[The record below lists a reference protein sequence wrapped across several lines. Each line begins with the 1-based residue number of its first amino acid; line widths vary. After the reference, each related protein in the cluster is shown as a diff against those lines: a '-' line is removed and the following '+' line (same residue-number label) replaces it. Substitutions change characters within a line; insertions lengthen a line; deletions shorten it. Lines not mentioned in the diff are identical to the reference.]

1 MFLGLY
7 NYTTYLTYLNLI
19 SGFCGIGFA
28 VYHKYSYSLIFLLIS
43 GILDMFDGLV
53 SRTKKNRT
61 LLEKKYGVQ
70 IDSLADMISF
80 AILPVFIN
88 YTLLD
93 DPQDIPKIIWF
104 FWSLYV
110 LAALIRLAYYNVL
123 TEEYSTSHSQVQKF
137 IGVPV
142 TTSAIVFP
150 CLGLL
155 QKIFK
160 NVSSIDKNIFFW
172 IHFACLLLLTF
183 LFLFKKIELKKIKN
197 KKITIIISVLG
208 TLWIISILIFKF
220 AKWLNW
226 NV

>member
-28 VYHKYSYSLIFLLIS
+28 VHGKYSYALIFLLIS

-80 AILPVFIN
+80 GLLPVFIN
-88 YTLLD
+88 YTLL
-93 DPQDIPKIIWF
+93 PQDNIPTIIWF
-104 FWSLYV
+104 FWSLYI
-110 LAALIRLAYYNVL
+110 LAALVRLAYYNVL
-123 TEEYSTSHSQVQKF
+123 TEEHIASYSQVQKF
-137 IGVPV
+137 IGIPV

-160 NVSSIDKNIFFW
+160 NVLSTDKSTFFW
-172 IHFACLLLLTF
+172 IHFVCLLLLTF
-183 LFLFKKIELKKIKN
+183 LFLFKKIELKKFKN
-197 KKITIIISVLG
+197 KKIMIIISVFLG
-208 TLWIISILIFKF
+208 SFWIISVL
-220 AKWLNW
+220 
-226 NV
+226 